1 MFTKKPEKE
10 ASTFDLGRTTPP
22 TPPSGPMPSPSSTM
36 GRPVASK
43 GSESRIGSDLTIIG
57 NLVSKGEIQIDGE
70 VQGDIHGANVVIG
83 ESARIT
89 GGIVGDEVIVRGSVM
104 GSIRG
109 KRVVLQSSSK
119 LEGDIFHSQLAIEQG
134 AFFEGKSRRMDD
146 PTADIQRPEIP
157 LPAGANGS
165 ADSMASS

>member
-1 MFTKKPEKE
+1 MFTKKPDKE
-10 ASTFDLGRTTPP
+10 PTAFDLGRTTPP
-22 TPPSGPMPSPSSTM
+22 APPSGPMPTAMPTM
-36 GRPVASK
+36 GRPASSK
-43 GSESRIGSDLTIIG
+43 GGESRIGSDLAVIG

-70 VQGDIHGANVVIG
+70 VQGDIHAANIIVG

-89 GGIVGDEVIVRGSVM
+89 GGLVAEEIIVRGTVM

-119 LEGDIFHSQLAIEQG
+119 VEGDIFHSQLAIEQG

-146 PTADIQRPEIP
+146 PTAGVQRPEVP
-157 LPAGANGS
+157 LPAGING
-165 ADSMASS
+165 AAS

>member
-10 ASTFDLGRTTPP
+10 PTAFDLSRSTPP
-22 TPPSGPMPSPSSTM
+22 LPPGGPMPQPVPTM
-36 GRPVASK
+36 ARPGTKS
-43 GSESRIGSDLTIIG
+43 GQSQIGADLSVIG
-57 NLVSKGEIQIDGE
+57 NLLSKGEVHIDGE
-70 VQGDIHGANVVIG
+70 IQGDVHAANVVVG

-89 GGIVGDEVIVRGSVM
+89 GGLVADEVIVRGTVM

-119 LEGDIFHSQLAIEQG
+119 VEGDIFHSQLAIEQG

-146 PTADIQRPEIP
+146 PTAGVQRPEIP
-157 LPAGANGS
+157 MPNGS
-165 ADSMASS
+165 APN